1 MKSYCVI
8 AAAAGIAALSL
19 AGCADAG
26 GAGGSPANV
35 NEGAQERVSPPV
47 LASSFG
53 WNATN
58 ATKCLQAALDSG
70 AAKVVIDRQEGDWIV
85 EPIFLRS
92 NQQVMLEDGVV
103 VRALKGAF
111 KNPNDCLFTA
121 RGVTNVLLRGEGTA
135 LLRMEREDYADR
147 SAYRFSE
154 WRHTL
159 KIVGSSFVRVS
170 DLSFS
175 HSGGDGIY
183 VGRGSADVDI
193 RRVVC
198 GDHYRQGISVIS
210 ARNLTIA
217 DSRFI
222 NTKGTPPECGI
233 DFEPNKPDET
243 LSNCL
248 VENCEFDGNA
258 SHGIIFHL
266 LQFDETTEPVS
277 ATVRNCRARGNA
289 ANGIMVRV
297 GTNGKRKP
305 VKGAISIEDCQF
317 ADNKGRA
324 LVVSGLSG
332 ETASVTVKNTLLDA
346 RGGAGGVLIDNKAL
360 LADAA
365 NLSFENCRLVT
376 DGDNAV
382 EFSGTRGVGIES
394 VGGTLAVERG
404 GVSVPFDFAAFAE
417 RNRPDLEIRKTFG
430 EAFSD
435 WRDLRPIAPD
445 AVVTKPT
452 PMCRRM
458 FTFLQYLPGE
468 GEYTI
473 EFRAQSIG
481 GRTLNC
487 PVQMRDMAGTD
498 IGTFSI
504 TSAVQSVTI
513 VSTGRNLRRFEI
525 NTRGNAVS
533 IASPYPGQG
542 LLADAPLNFFRENFH
557 LYFPMPADSDKVVV
571 ALAPEEHEPAGAKLL
586 DESGAVLATMPQ
598 QEKTGTLCG
607 ERAAGAPRR
616 PELWSI
622 DVKAF
627 EDVYLQIGGATPI
640 LATEKTSGLI
650 KAP

>member
-1 MKSYCVI
+1 M
-8 AAAAGIAALSL
+8 
-19 AGCADAG
+19 
-26 GAGGSPANV
+26 
-35 NEGAQERVSPPV
+35 
-47 LASSFG
+47 ASSFG

-58 ATKCLQAALDSG
+58 ATKCLQAAFDSG
-70 AAKVVIDRQEGDWIV
+70 AAKVVIDRQDGDWIV
-85 EPIFLRS
+85 EPVFLHS
-92 NQQVMLEDGVV
+92 NQEVVIADGVI

-121 RGVTNVLLRGEGTA
+121 RGVTNVVLRGELSADATKRVPPGGESGGPGIVRAATDA
-135 LLRMEREDYADR
+135 TSASLPTLRMERDAYTDR

-159 KIVGSSFVRVS
+159 SLIDSANVRVS
-170 DLSFS
+170 DLAFRF
-175 HSGGDGIY
+175 SGGDGIY
-183 VGRGSADVDI
+183 VGRGSADIDI
-193 RRVVC
+193 RRVEC
-198 GDHYRQGISVIS
+198 SDHYRQGISVIS

-233 DFEPNKPDET
+233 DFEPNRPDET

-297 GTNGKRKP
+297 GANGKRKP
-305 VKGAISIEDCQF
+305 VRGAISIEDCQF
-317 ADNKGRA
+317 AGNKGRA

-382 EFSGTRGVGIES
+382 EFAGTRGVGIES
-394 VGGTLAVERG
+394 VGGTLAVER
-404 GVSVPFDFAAFAE
+404 SEMSTPFDFAAFAE
-417 RNRPDLEIRKTFG
+417 RNRPNLEIRKTFG

-557 LYFPMPADSDKVVV
+557 LYFPMPADADKAVV
-571 ALAPEEHEPAGAKLL
+571 AVAPDEHEPAGAELL

-622 DVKAF
+622 DVKAL
-627 EDVYLQIGGATPI
+627 EDVYVQIGGATPI

-650 KAP
+650 KAQ

>member
-1 MKSYCVI
+1 M
-8 AAAAGIAALSL
+8 
-19 AGCADAG
+19 
-26 GAGGSPANV
+26 
-35 NEGAQERVSPPV
+35 
-47 LASSFG
+47 
-53 WNATN
+53 
-58 ATKCLQAALDSG
+58 
-70 AAKVVIDRQEGDWIV
+70 VIDRQDGDWIV

-111 KNPNDCLFTA
+111 KNPNECLFTA
-121 RGVTNVLLRGEGTA
+121 RGVTNVLLRGEGNA

-159 KIVGSSFVRVS
+159 KIIDSAFVRVS

-183 VGRGSADVDI
+183 VGRGSADIDI

-198 GDHYRQGISVIS
+198 SDHYRQGISVIS

-222 NTKGTPPECGI
+222 DTRGTPPQCGI
-233 DFEPNKPDET
+233 DFEPNKSSEA

-258 SHGIIFHL
+258 SDGINFHL
-266 LQFDETTEPVS
+266 LQLDETSEPVS
-277 ATVRNCRARGNA
+277 VILRNCCVRGNA
-289 ANGIMVRV
+289 GNGLRLTMAA
-297 GTNGKRKP
+297 NGKRKP
-305 VKGAISIEDCQF
+305 VRGEIKIENCQF
-317 ADNKGRA
+317 AGNRGRA
-324 LVVSGLSG
+324 LRVIGISR
-332 ETASVTVKNTLLDA
+332 ETPSVTLKDTLLDA
-346 RGGAGGVLIDNKAL
+346 SGCGDGGVQIDNRGL

-365 NLSFENCRLVT
+365 GLSFENCRLVM
-376 DGDNAV
+376 DGDPDAQKRVPPAV

-404 GVSVPFDFAAFAE
+404 GITEPFDFQDLAE
-417 RNRPDLEIRKTFG
+417 RNRPNPEMRKNFG

-435 WRDLRPIAPD
+435 WRDLRPIDPD
-445 AVVTKPT
+445 ALVRTPT
-452 PMCRRM
+452 PMGRGK

-481 GRTLNC
+481 GRKLQC
-487 PVQMRDMAGTD
+487 PVQMLDMAGTD
-498 IGTFSI
+498 VGTFAI
-504 TSAVQSVTI
+504 TSSVQSVTI

-542 LLADAPLNFFRENFH
+542 LLADAPIGFFRENFR
-557 LYFPMPADSDKVVV
+557 LYFPMPAEANKAVV
-571 ALAPEEHEPAGAKLL
+571 ALAPEDHEPAEAALL
-586 DESGAVLATMPQ
+586 DESGAVLATMPS
-598 QEKTGTLCG
+598 QEKTAILCG
-607 ERAAGAPRR
+607 ERAADAPRK

-627 EDVYLQIGGATPI
+627 EDVYVQIGGATPI